1 MGQQQQQPLFRA
13 VTNQVYIRC
22 TSKTLTAPHAILKH
36 LEYYQQGV
44 HVLKMIFHNMNYIED
59 CPSAQVK

>member
-1 MGQQQQQPLFRA
+1 MSHIGQQQQQPLFRA
-13 VTNQVYIRC
+13 VTNQVRC

-44 HVLKMIFHNMNYIED
+44 HVL
-59 CPSAQVK
+59 

>member
-1 MGQQQQQPLFRA
+1 MSHIGQQQQQPLFRA

-44 HVLKMIFHNMNYIED
+44 HVL
-59 CPSAQVK
+59 